1 MKVRDILIIVVV
13 LILIIAGFFVYKMN
27 SNKEENENTVGQEDF
42 VLEGN
47 RVSTPEVEREIPES
61 EYGRS
66 IDKVTLE
73 VDIGTLTRTGT
84 KLIITD
90 TNDTNYFWG
99 PEYKLQLKNAE
110 DKWEDVPLLRTINF
124 DSERYQLDENHQTV
138 EEINWTEDYGE
149 LGAGT
154 YRIVKPQNDNG
165 YLELYSNEFIF
176 E

>member
-13 LILIIAGFFVYKMN
+13 VILIIAGFCVYKIN
-27 SNKEENENTVGQEDF
+27 SSKEVIENNNTEQENF

-47 RVSTPEVEREIPES
+47 AIDVPEVEREIPES
-61 EYGRS
+61 EYGRN
-66 IDKVTLE
+66 INKVNLE
-73 VDIGTLTRTGT
+73 VDIGSLTRTGT

-90 TNDTNYFWG
+90 TNETAYFWG
-99 PEYKLQLKNAE
+99 PGFKLQVKNN
-110 DKWEDVPLLRTINF
+110 DKWEDVPLLTTVAF
-124 DSERYQLDENHQTV
+124 DSNKYELDENSQTI
-138 EEINWTEDYGE
+138 EEIDWTEAYGE